1 MIKKLKNEST
11 DNLVSTYAAELEVE
25 VDRLRIR
32 EDLARNEATEF
43 LSLVSRLIDS
53 DVDLSEGGPA
63 RTEIRLIA
71 GNFRELLLHLSD
83 QAGHAPIRD
92 DVANINLREV
102 IEQVFVTQ
110 QRVHGA
116 TEAVL
121 RLSIETE
128 MILWFP
134 DRLRHI
140 LHNLIGNALRFR
152 DPTKG
157 ENRVSVAVHAA
168 DGRFALRVS
177 DNGVGISTALTTSLI
192 DLPHRAAQ
200 GRPLNSSFG
209 LAVVQ
214 FLVQQCCG
222 EVELQSNDCQGT
234 SILVFLPRFAVGDY
248 VESAHD

>member
-1 MIKKLKNEST
+1 VIKKLKNEST

-32 EDLARNEATEF
+32 EDVARNKATEF

-53 DVDLSEGGPA
+53 NVDLSEGGPA
-63 RTEIRLIA
+63 RTEIRHIA
-71 GNFRELLLHLSD
+71 DNFRKLLFHLNE
-83 QAGHAPIRD
+83 QAGHAPTRD

-102 IEQVFVTQ
+102 IEQVFTTQ

-121 RLSIETE
+121 HLSIETE
-128 MILWFP
+128 TILWFP

-152 DPTKG
+152 DSTKG
-157 ENRVSVAVHAA
+157 ENRVSVAVQAA

-222 EVELQSNDCQGT
+222 EVELQSNDGQGT
-234 SILVFLPRFAVGDY
+234 SILVFLPRFAAGDY